1 MQVTPADKKRL
12 ALLRTVVAHHQD
24 LYHTKDAPEIT
35 DEAYD
40 SLVRELEALELLV
53 DGAYSTV
60 SNTIGG
66 EVSNAFAK
74 VTHRTRQWSFDKAF
88 ALAEVEDWEAR
99 IYKQLAAA
107 DTSVPKLTYVAEH
120 KIDGLKL
127 ILTYKN
133 GTLVQ
138 AVTRGDGTVGE
149 DVTHSARTVRD
160 IPLSLPQPIDIVVVG
175 EVWLARKEFERINK
189 ARAKNEEPLFA
200 NPRNAAAG
208 SLRQLDPEVARS
220 RNLSMYCYDID
231 DLQVGTST
239 IATPRSQM
247 DELTVLKK
255 LGFNVNPYATV
266 CISTQAV
273 QKFYSTWADKRHTLP
288 YGVDGV
294 VLKVNDIKTQN
305 ILGYTARAPRF
316 GIALKFSAEQVT
328 TVVEDIMLQVGRTG
342 VVTPVACLKP
352 ILVDGSTVARATLH
366 NEDQIKRL
374 DVRVGDTVILQKA
387 GDIIP
392 EVVEVVLALRPERTK
407 PYRFPKTVSE
417 CGGDG
422 AIERIPGEAAYRC
435 VVLDSEFIHQKRLHY
450 FVSKAGLN
458 IDGVGPRIID
468 QLIEAGLIRE
478 SYDLF
483 TLTIEE
489 VEALP
494 GFKRQAAHNI
504 ITAINNAKN
513 QPLSRL
519 LAAFGINLVG
529 EETARLITKQFP
541 TMDELQKATVA
552 DLENIHGIGLA
563 VAQSLHSWLAV
574 SHNKKIIQEL
584 LQHVSLIKPIIK
596 NGTKVLEGKKI
607 VLTGTLVRYSRDEAK
622 ELIRTH
628 GGSVASSV
636 SKKTDYVVVGAEAG
650 SKADEAQ
657 VLGVPCLS
665 EAEFLT
671 LIA

>member
-12 ALLRTVVAHHQD
+12 ALLRNVVAYHQD
-24 LYHTKDAPEIT
+24 LYHTKDTPEIT

-53 DGAYSTV
+53 DGTFSHV
-60 SNTIGG
+60 SNAVGG
-66 EVSNAFAK
+66 QVSNAFTK
-74 VTHRTRQWSFDKAF
+74 VTHTTKQWSFDKAF
-88 ALAEVEDWEAR
+88 TMEEVKDWEVR
-99 IYKQLAAA
+99 LHKQIAAA
-107 DTSVPKLTYVAEH
+107 DTSVPVLTYIAEH

-127 ILTYKN
+127 ILSYKN
-133 GTLVQ
+133 GVLLK

-149 DVTHSARTVRD
+149 DVTHTAQTLKD
-160 IPLSLPQPIDIVVVG
+160 IPATLSSNIDIEVVG

-189 ARAKNEEPLFA
+189 TRKKNDEPLFA

-208 SLRQLDPEVARS
+208 SLRQLDPEVARN

-231 DLQVGTST
+231 FIHVGTT
-239 IATPRSQM
+239 NVATPLTQM

-255 LGFNVNPYATV
+255 LGFNVNPHAKICTS
-266 CISTQAV
+266 ITAV
-273 QKFYSTWADKRHTLP
+273 QKFYNTWADKRQTLP

-305 ILGYTARAPRF
+305 ILGYTTRAPRF
-316 GIALKFSAEQVT
+316 GLAIKFSAEQVT

-342 VVTPVACLKP
+342 VVTPVACLTP
-352 ILVDGSTVARATLH
+352 VLVDGSTVARATLH

-392 EVVEVVLALRPERTK
+392 EVVAVVLALRPEKTK
-407 PYRFPKTVSE
+407 PYRFPKIVSE

-422 AIERIPGEAAYRC
+422 AIERIPGESAYRC
-435 VVLDSEFIHQKRLHY
+435 VVLDSDFLHLKRLHY

-468 QLIEAGLIRE
+468 QLFEAGLIRE

-483 TLTIEE
+483 TLTVEE

-494 GFKRQAAHNI
+494 GFKRQAAQNV
-504 ITAINNAKN
+504 ITAISNAKT
-513 QPLSRL
+513 QPLARL

-529 EETARLITKQFP
+529 EETARLITKEFP
-541 TMDELQKATVA
+541 TLEALQKASVVE
-552 DLENIHGIGLA
+552 LENIHGIGLT
-563 VAQSLHSWLAV
+563 VAQSLHSWLALP
-574 SHNKKIIQEL
+574 HNKKIIQGLLRHLEL
-584 LQHVSLIKPIIK
+584 IEPTIKK
-596 NGTKVLEGKKI
+596 GSKVFEGKKI
-607 VLTGTLVRYSRDEAK
+607 VLTGTLKTYSRDEAK
-622 ELIRTH
+622 ELIREH
-628 GGSVASSV
+628 GGTVASSV

-650 SKADEAQ
+650 GKADEARA
-657 VLGVPCLS
+657 LGVPL
-665 EAEFLT
+665 LT
-671 LIA
+671 ETELMALIA